1 MPGPLIR
8 LRTTLFAAGVG
19 AALAFGA
26 TAARAEARPQAACSD
41 PSANTTCTT
50 TTQCAKYCRGV
61 VGAGTGSCS
70 GSGCC
75 YCIWF

>member
-1 MPGPLIR
+1 MPGRMIK

-26 TAARAEARPQAACSD
+26 TAARADVRPQAACSD
-41 PSANTTCTT
+41 PFANGSCTT
-50 TTQCAKYCRGV
+50 TSQCDKYCRGV
-61 VGAGTGSCS
+61 VGAGTGQCS
-70 GSGCC
+70 SGCC